1 MIVKK
6 LILRNF
12 RNYDYAKV
20 EFDPKL
26 NVIVGENAAGKT
38 NLVEAIYFL
47 SLARSF
53 RTSETSDLIKN
64 KRQFSQ
70 VEASVEQ
77 DTINKDIVALM
88 TSSSKKFVCNDKPI
102 RKLSDLSKIINVIV
116 FEPKDTL
123 MFSDSPLVRRNY
135 LDINLSKKSPIYL
148 ENLMMFE
155 KLLRE
160 RNAILKKD
168 IIDKIQLNVVTEQM
182 IGVEE
187 TICKY
192 RAAYISEINSLLSK
206 LITKLKGEDQTAE
219 LLYLPFMKLDDKFKV
234 SCARAYEHNVE
245 SDIKH
250 KMTQLGIHREDMRL
264 ILNGKD
270 ISEQGSQGENRIA
283 VIALKI
289 APFFLIEDKALK
301 PIIILDDVMS
311 ELDDERKRRLLTFIQ
326 NELEQVFITTTKT
339 NIKDASIYEVSEHII
354 TRRNAKW

>member
-1 MIVKK
+1 MIVKN
-6 LILRNF
+6 LTLRNF

-20 EFDPKL
+20 DFDPKL
-26 NVIVGENAAGKT
+26 NVIVGDNAAGKT

-53 RTSETSDLIKN
+53 RTAETSELIKN
-64 KRQFSQ
+64 KRQFSE
-70 VEASVEQ
+70 VEARVEQ
-77 DTINKDIVALM
+77 DTITKDIVALM

-102 RKLSDLSKIINVIV
+102 RKLSDLSKLINVIV

-123 MFSDSPLVRRNY
+123 MFSNSPLVRRNY

-148 ENLMMFE
+148 ENLMVFE
-155 KLLRE
+155 RLLRE

-168 IIDKIQLNVVTEQM
+168 IIDKLQLKVVTDQL
-182 IGVEE
+182 IDVEE
-187 TICKY
+187 TICRY
-192 RAAYISEINSLLSK
+192 RAAYINEINNILSR
-206 LITKLKGEDQTAE
+206 LITTLKGENQTAE
-219 LLYLPFMKLDDKFKV
+219 LLYLPFMKLDDKFKS
-234 SCARAYEHNVE
+234 SCARAYEHNEE

-250 KMTQLGIHREDMRL
+250 KMTQLGIHREDMKM

-289 APFFLIEDKALK
+289 APFFLIEDKSAK
-301 PIIILDDVMS
+301 PVIILDDVMS
-311 ELDDERKRRLLTFIQ
+311 ELDDERKKRLLTFIK

-339 NIKDASIYEVSEHII
+339 NIKDASVYEVSEHII